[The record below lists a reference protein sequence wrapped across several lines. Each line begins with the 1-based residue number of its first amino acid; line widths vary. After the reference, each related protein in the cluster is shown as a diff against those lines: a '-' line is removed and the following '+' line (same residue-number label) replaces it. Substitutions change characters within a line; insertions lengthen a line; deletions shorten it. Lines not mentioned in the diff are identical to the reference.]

1 MDGGRL
7 WPSHD
12 IQRDG
17 LMRIAPEAADFEV
30 SQVLRSARCWNVR
43 SIVISI
49 TAAIS
54 IRCWAVSGIECIAQ
68 RGGRLSWSP
77 VAEHAL
83 IPRLARESIRLLACF
98 SRALSRSPDRAAVNL
113 LS

>member
-30 SQVLRSARCWNVR
+30 
-43 SIVISI
+43 
-49 TAAIS
+49 
-54 IRCWAVSGIECIAQ
+54 AVSGIECIAH
-68 RGGRLSWSP
+68 RGGRLGWSP

-83 IPRLARESIRLLACF
+83 IPRLARESVRLLACF
-98 SRALSRSPDRAAVNL
+98 SRALSRCPDRAAVNL